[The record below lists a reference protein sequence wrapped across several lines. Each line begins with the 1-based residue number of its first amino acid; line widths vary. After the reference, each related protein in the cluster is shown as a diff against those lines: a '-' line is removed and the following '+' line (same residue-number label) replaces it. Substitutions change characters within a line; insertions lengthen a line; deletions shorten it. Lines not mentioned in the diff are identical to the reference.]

1 MLKFSVIVSIY
12 KNNNPGQVRV
22 ALDSLPQQTLLP
34 YEIVIVADGP
44 VSSELEQV
52 VEDFEVNV
60 ESHNLPIKVNYQK
73 YEQNEGLGEAMRKA
87 ALVAKGDYIA
97 RMDADDICLPDR
109 FEKQMKCF
117 EEDAELSI
125 VGGQISEFDGDVHH
139 ITGRRVVPREHEEI
153 ANFMRSRNAMNH
165 MTVIIKKKDL
175 LEAGNYQP
183 FYLLEDHY
191 LWVRM
196 LQHGCMF

>member
-1 MLKFSVIVSIY
+1 MKLTVVIPIYVNNDTQQLRVS
-12 KNNNPGQVRV
+12 
-22 ALDSLPQQTLLP
+22 LDSLLRQTLLSN
-34 YEIVIVADGP
+34 EILVVADGP
-44 VSSELEQV
+44 VSEGLDKEVERLEGS
-52 VEDFEVNV
+52 VERLGLPIEVNYLKL
-60 ESHNLPIKVNYQK
+60 EENR
-73 YEQNEGLGEAMRKA
+73 GLGEAMRKA
-87 ALVAKGDYIA
+87 ALVAKGDYLA

-117 EEDAELSI
+117 EEDAQLSI

-153 ANFMRSRNAMNH
+153 AMFMRSRNAMSH

>member
-1 MLKFSVIVSIY
+1 MQLKAVLQSIFRQTRLPDEVLIV
-12 KNNNPGQVRV
+12 V
-22 ALDSLPQQTLLP
+22 
-34 YEIVIVADGP
+34 DGP
-44 VSSELEQV
+44 VSFKLEQE
-52 VEDFEVNV
+52 VERFLGGSEKQ
-60 ESHNLPIKVNYQK
+60 NLQIEINCLKLDN
-73 YEQNEGLGEAMRKA
+73 NEGLGEAMRKA
-87 ALVAKGDYIA
+87 VLVAKGDYIA

-117 EEDAELSI
+117 EEDAKLSI

-139 ITGRRVVPREHEEI
+139 ITGRRVVPREHGEI
-153 ANFMRSRNAMNH
+153 AKFMRSRNAMSH